1 MNRRRVRWVVAF
13 LFPLWLSPGLMSA
26 PRADWPSWDD
36 PSNRSLEIGLH
47 FRVEAGPSS
56 WSGSAALEV
65 SGSRGE
71 EMPAGFPFDVGRDRD
86 REEEVDIVTSVRRWM
101 ALARAAR
108 RLVLM
113 LYDHW
118 REQPAEDGR

>member
-65 SGSRGE
+65 
-71 EMPAGFPFDVGRDRD
+71 RD